1 MPLTFVQPS
10 TEIVSHRR
18 YLPPFFRNL
27 HDLVLSADGQV
38 PYASFNEY
46 PNVTEKWYSHLSFL
60 AFALLR
66 PPLHPDHKLYR
77 VSTVLLLP
85 LFSRKPL
92 TSQPI
97 VPQHETL
104 KDYFLT
110 LPAWPQA
117 SLPDYFA

>member
-1 MPLTFVQPS
+1 MHHSTNIQMSRKNGIAICRSLPL
-10 TEIVSHRR
+10 
-18 YLPPFFRNL
+18 
-27 HDLVLSADGQV
+27 
-38 PYASFNEY
+38 
-46 PNVTEKWYSHLSFL
+46 LSFV
-60 AFALLR
+60 
-66 PPLHPDHKLYR
+66 HHCTPDHKLYR